1 MTQLNFMQRMKVFR
15 IFVSMGQNNKPER
28 FARPPAVAG
37 RFYPGSEKDL
47 RKEVEQLF
55 RQAQPPAEEMCRP
68 LSVRTPD
75 TFSGGVAASAFNQ
88 LDRNR
93 RYRRIF
99 LIGSSHRVPIK
110 ERLSIQKAI
119 TRTPMGTVKVDTKL
133 GKQLAMSHPGLF
145 TANSHAHAGEHS
157 LEVQLPFLQ
166 HLYANNILLGTSGNR
181 DVFTAR
187 LQRNCPSLGSVVQRK
202 TCLSSART
210 FPLPALRPGR
220 AGRCTYQ
227 RRHPNE

>member
-1 MTQLNFMQRMKVFR
+1 MKVFR

-55 RQAQPPAEEMCRP
+55 RQAQPPAGGD
-68 LSVRTPD
+68 VRALISPHAGYV
-75 TFSGGVAASAFNQ
+75 FSGGVAASAFNQ

-99 LIGSSHRVPIK
+99 LIGSSHRVPIQGAAVYT
-110 ERLSIQKAI
+110 EGDY
-119 TRTPMGTVKVDTKL
+119 RTPMGTVKVDTEL

-166 HLYANNILLGTSGNR
+166 HLYANNILLVPLVIGTFSPHVCKEIAQALAPWFNR
-181 DVFTAR
+181 ENLFVISTDF
-187 LQRNCPSLGSVVQRK
+187 SHY
-202 TCLSSART
+202 
-210 FPLPALRPGR
+210 RPTTRPCG
-220 AGRCTYQ
+220 
-227 RRHPNE
+227 